1 MLQNWKNK
9 FNAKCVT
16 SAIDDIKVAIT
27 NVEVKA
33 TIIRSVKSSTLKKND
48 KYPTNI
54 KRKVGAM
61 VLDKWYSILRRKTT
75 LALAW
80 LILSTFD
87 KRKLELKS
95 IKRIFEMKKK
105 NTTEVVN
112 NATSWISYSTNS
124 LLAKN
129 SIPKNEEQNDF

>member
-1 MLQNWKNK
+1 MLQNWKSK

-87 KRKLELKS
+87 KRKLELINK
-95 IKRIFEMKKK
+95 KNFWNEKK

-129 SIPKNEEQNDF
+129 SIPKNEEPNDF

>member
-9 FNAKCVT
+9 FNFKCVT

-87 KRKLELKS
+87 KRKLELTNK
-95 IKRIFEMKKK
+95 KNFWNEKK

-112 NATSWISYSTNS
+112 NATSWISYSTSS

>member
-87 KRKLELKS
+87 KRKLELTN
-95 IKRIFEMKKK
+95 KK
-105 NTTEVVN
+105 NFWNEKKIYYRSCKQCHLLN
-112 NATSWISYSTNS
+112 FIFHQFLISQKFNT
-124 LLAKN
+124 
-129 SIPKNEEQNDF
+129 